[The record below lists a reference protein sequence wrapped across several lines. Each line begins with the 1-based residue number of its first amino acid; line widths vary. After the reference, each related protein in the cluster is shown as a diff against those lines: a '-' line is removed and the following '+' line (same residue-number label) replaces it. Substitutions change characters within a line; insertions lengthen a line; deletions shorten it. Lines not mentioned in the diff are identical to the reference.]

1 MPAFNTDEVLQ
12 KLRATQKAISANSN
26 SNKQVSDAS
35 QGLLDELYKEIQG
48 ILETNGSQVR
58 TSITNAQKK
67 RIAEIYERL
76 DNIKTA
82 NDGIA
87 ANPGFLTSLYRGVRD
102 QINESTRAMSLAR
115 NAALLVGCYAIGTLI
130 MGAALVSLPLSLGAM
145 AAGAV
150 VFGIFKLGSMIAR
163 GVWDSCKTPEERME
177 ARKAAAAAKEGL
189 NSDPEKAKADGKIKA
204 TQEAISKSINGKGVS
219 EASQKLFDD
228 LKEQLDVILQKPE
241 KNRTSDDKKQIAA
254 IYERLDNIKTANDG
268 MAANPGLMT
277 SLYRGVRDQI
287 NESTRAMSLARNAAL
302 LVGCYAIGTL
312 IMGAALVSLP
322 LSLGAMAAGAVVF
335 GIFKLGSMIARGVWD
350 SCKTPEERKNA
361 RMDAAVAKAGIPMS
375 KVDTTPSG
383 NVPLT
388 EPSAVSNSSRQPTDQ
403 FTLGNKRR

>member
-130 MGAALVSLPLSLGAM
+130 MGAALVSFPLSLGAM

-163 GVWDSCKTPEERME
+163 GVLDSCKTPEER
-177 ARKAAAAAKEGL
+177 
-189 NSDPEKAKADGKIKA
+189 
-204 TQEAISKSINGKGVS
+204 V
-219 EASQKLFDD
+219 
-228 LKEQLDVILQKPE
+228 
-241 KNRTSDDKKQIAA
+241 
-254 IYERLDNIKTANDG
+254 
-268 MAANPGLMT
+268 
-277 SLYRGVRDQI
+277 
-287 NESTRAMSLARNAAL
+287 
-302 LVGCYAIGTL
+302 
-312 IMGAALVSLP
+312 
-322 LSLGAMAAGAVVF
+322 
-335 GIFKLGSMIARGVWD
+335 
-350 SCKTPEERKNA
+350 NA

-375 KVDTTPSG
+375 QTGATPSG
-383 NVPLT
+383 
-388 EPSAVSNSSRQPTDQ
+388 SAPVVQTNSSSSQINSHRSTT
-403 FTLGNKRR
+403 FTLGRQ

>member
-1 MPAFNTDEVLQ
+1 MPTFDSDEVTT
-12 KLRATQKAISANSN
+12 KVNATRDAIGDNTNNS
-26 SNKQVSDAS
+26 QVSKAS
-35 QGLLDELYKEIQG
+35 QALLDELEKEIKD
-48 ILETNGSQVR
+48 IWETKDGR
-58 TSITNAQKK
+58 ARKSITNAQKK

-82 NDGIA
+82 NDGEA

-102 QINESTRAMSLAR
+102 QINESTR
-115 NAALLVGCYAIGTLI
+115 
-130 MGAALVSLPLSLGAM
+130 P
-145 AAGAV
+145 
-150 VFGIFKLGSMIAR
+150 
-163 GVWDSCKTPEERME
+163 
-177 ARKAAAAAKEGL
+177 
-189 NSDPEKAKADGKIKA
+189 
-204 TQEAISKSINGKGVS
+204 
-219 EASQKLFDD
+219 
-228 LKEQLDVILQKPE
+228 
-241 KNRTSDDKKQIAA
+241 
-254 IYERLDNIKTANDG
+254 
-268 MAANPGLMT
+268 
-277 SLYRGVRDQI
+277 
-287 NESTRAMSLARNAAL
+287 MSLARNAAL

>member
-1 MPAFNTDEVLQ
+1 MPTFDSDEVTT
-12 KLRATQKAISANSN
+12 KVNATRDAIGDNTNNS
-26 SNKQVSDAS
+26 QVSKAS
-35 QGLLDELYKEIQG
+35 QALLDELEKEIKD
-48 ILETNGSQVR
+48 IWETKDGR
-58 TSITNAQKK
+58 ARKSITNAQKK

-82 NDGIA
+82 NDGEA

-102 QINESTRAMSLAR
+102 QINESTRPMSLAR

-130 MGAALVSLPLSLGAM
+130 MGAALVSFPLSLGAM

-150 VFGIFKLGSMIAR
+150 VFGIFKLGSMLAR
-163 GVWDSCKTPEERME
+163 WVWDKCKTHEERIE

-189 NSDPEKAKADGKIKA
+189 NSDPEKTKADGKLKA
-204 TQEAISKSINGKGVS
+204 TETAIDISINGKGVS
-219 EASQKLFDD
+219 DASKKLFTE
-228 LKEQLDVILQKPE
+228 LKEQLNKILVKPE
-241 KNRTSDDKKQIAA
+241 KERTSADKKQIAA

-268 MAANPGLMT
+268 EAANPGFLT

-287 NESTRAMSLARNAAL
+287 NESTRPMSLARNAAL

-312 IMGAALVSLP
+312 IMGAALVSFP